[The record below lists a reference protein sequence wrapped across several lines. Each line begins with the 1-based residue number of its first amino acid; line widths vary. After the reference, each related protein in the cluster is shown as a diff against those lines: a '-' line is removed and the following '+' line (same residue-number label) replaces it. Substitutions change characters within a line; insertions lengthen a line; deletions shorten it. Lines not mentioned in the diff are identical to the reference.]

1 MESAIRHFG
10 NSIKREDVGLF
21 YFAGRGVQV
30 NGRNYLIPIG
40 STIETESDVEFEAV
54 DARE

>member
-10 NSIKREDVGLF
+10 NSLKKEDVGLF

-30 NGRNYLIPIG
+30 NGRNDLIPIG